1 MLLHI
6 GGILAKFQKE
16 LTLSL
21 GNFLLFKAALF
32 SSFLCSLTQKF
43 VVVDNNA
50 FALQHFPI
58 RIPNDRNSFFKIPKN
73 TRILLITLAMDH
85 WFRKPDHFQKLQ
97 TTIFFKIS
105 KFLSWGNSNRSKTT
119 PKFFSNFFFNKYCL

>member
-50 FALQHFPI
+50 FALQHFAI
-58 RIPNDRNSFFKIPKN
+58 RIPNDRSSFFKIPKN
-73 TRILLITLAMDH
+73 TIILLITLLYD
-85 WFRKPDHFQKLQ
+85 
-97 TTIFFKIS
+97 TILDALHHTVIFCGSIF
-105 KFLSWGNSNRSKTT
+105 G
-119 PKFFSNFFFNKYCL
+119 P